1 MMVARSP
8 GTLRW
13 WIVWS
18 VLSAVLLIGVADLFF
33 DAPVWRVP
41 KRQLLPLAVLLAA
54 FGAASLVAWFLSL
67 SPNRSMERVALA
79 TAAVFGFAFL
89 ALVVTSKVHPS
100 PALVITVALLGMIL
114 VPTFYL
120 LSSRWRAPAA
130 AIVATLAMVSFA
142 LASAEHSSIER
153 ERHAPRVEESF
164 IKSSL
169 YTLSETHYRGYVPKP
184 IVRGGGLE
192 LIGTH
197 YLLGTGDGNLYV
209 LHWSTGS
216 SALQVKRLP
225 YRVPLNGE
233 QFAKDV
239 GGVYA
244 EPENWNAVK
253 KAGTVQT
260 WRFRVGDILTR
271 QVGSKLQLFATHHF
285 WHSKERC
292 YVARVSMLEG
302 ETAQFLAGTAG
313 DSWRTVFESTPC
325 MSLEEP
331 QETPGNP
338 FVGEEIGGRLAF
350 RDDHTLLLA
359 LGGMAYDGL
368 DFKLRASQDPKY
380 SWGKT
385 LAIDPV
391 SGTSRI
397 FSSGHRNQ
405 QGLYIDG
412 EGRIWITEH
421 GPQGGDE
428 LNLLRDGIDYGWPTV
443 TYGTSYGSL
452 AWQNN
457 PTPGEHA
464 GYELPQFAWVPSI
477 GISAVTGVQ
486 HDLFALWRD
495 DLLIGSLATQSLY
508 RARVREGR
516 VVYVEPLAMEHRI
529 RDVIEGPDGQLVLWT
544 DDASIVT
551 LRPAVAH
558 NAPALFATLCSGCH
572 TAVEGAA
579 HGIGPNLWGVAGA
592 PVASREAYGQYSGA
606 LFRLGGQW
614 DSERLD
620 AFLAQ
625 PQRVAPGTTMQF
637 PGVPDPGERRQL
649 VEFLQ
654 GLHPED

>member
-1 MMVARSP
+1 MVARPP

-18 VLSAVLLIGVADLFF
+18 VLSAALLLGVADLFF
-33 DAPVWRVP
+33 DAPLWRVP
-41 KRQLLPLAVLLAA
+41 KRQLLPFALLLCA
-54 FGAASLVAWFLSL
+54 FGVSSLSAWFLSR
-67 SPNRSMERVALA
+67 SPHRSMDRVALV
-79 TAAVFGFAFL
+79 TAAVFGVAFL
-89 ALVVTSKVHPS
+89 AIAVSVGVRPS
-100 PALVITVALLGMIL
+100 RALVITVALLGMIL

-130 AIVATLAMVSFA
+130 ATVGALAIVSFV
-142 LASAEHSSIER
+142 LASIEHSNR
-153 ERHAPRVEESF
+153 ERQAHAPRVNETF

-169 YTLSETHYRGYVPKP
+169 YTLSATHYRDYVPKP
-184 IVRGGGLE
+184 VVRGGGLE
-192 LIGTH
+192 LIGKH
-197 YLLGTGDGNLYV
+197 YLLGTGDGHFYV
-209 LHWSTGS
+209 LDWSADA
-216 SALQVKRLP
+216 SALQVKPLK

-244 EPENWNAVK
+244 EPPNWNVAK
-253 KAGTVQT
+253 KAGIVQT

-271 QVGSKLQLFATHHF
+271 QVGSKLQVFATHHF

-292 YVARVSMLEG
+292 YVARVSMFEG
-302 ETAQFLAGTAG
+302 ETEQVLAGTAG
-313 DSWRTVFESTPC
+313 ESWRTVFESTPC

-368 DFKLRASQDPKY
+368 DFKLRVSQDPKY

-385 LAIDPV
+385 LTIDLAT
-391 SGTSRI
+391 GTSRI
-397 FSSGHRNQ
+397 FTSGHRNQ

-428 LNLLRDGIDYGWPTV
+428 LNLLREGIDYGWPTV
-443 TYGTSYGSL
+443 TYGTSYGSM

-457 PTPGEHA
+457 PTPGEHI

-477 GISAVTGVQ
+477 GVSAVTGV
-486 HDLFALWRD
+486 HHALFANWHD

-508 RARVREGR
+508 RARIRDGR
-516 VVYVEPLAMEHRI
+516 VMYVEPLAMGHRI
-529 RDVIEGPDGQLVLWT
+529 RDLIEGEDGRIVLWT
-544 DDASIVT
+544 DDASIVS
-551 LRPAVAH
+551 LQPAVAR
-558 NAPALFATLCSGCH
+558 NAPALFATLCAGCH

-579 HGIGPNLWGVAGA
+579 HGIGPNLWEVAGA
-592 PVASREAYGQYSGA
+592 RVASREGYGQYSAA
-606 LFRLGGQW
+606 LFKLGGEW
-614 DSERLD
+614 DSKRLD

-637 PGVPDPGERRQL
+637 PGVPDPAQRRQL

-654 GLHPED
+654 GLHSDD

>member
-1 MMVARSP
+1 
-8 GTLRW
+8 
-13 WIVWS
+13 
-18 VLSAVLLIGVADLFF
+18 
-33 DAPVWRVP
+33 
-41 KRQLLPLAVLLAA
+41 
-54 FGAASLVAWFLSL
+54 
-67 SPNRSMERVALA
+67 
-79 TAAVFGFAFL
+79 
-89 ALVVTSKVHPS
+89 
-100 PALVITVALLGMIL
+100 VITVALLGMIL
-114 VPTFYL
+114 VPAFYL

-130 AIVATLAMVSFA
+130 ITVAALAMVSFA
-142 LASAEHSSIER
+142 LASVEQSSIER
-153 ERHAPRVEESF
+153 EMQAPRVEETF

-169 YTLSETHYRGYVPKP
+169 YTLSAMHYRGYLPKP

-192 LIGTH
+192 LVGTR
-197 YLLGTGDGNLYV
+197 YLLGTGDGSLY
-209 LHWSTGS
+209 LLDWGAGS

-244 EPENWNAVK
+244 EPANWEAVK

-260 WRFRVGDILTR
+260 WRFRVGDILAR
-271 QVGSKLQLFATHHF
+271 QVGPKLQLFATHHF
-285 WHSKERC
+285 WNSKERC

-302 ETAQFLAGTAG
+302 QTEQVLAGSA
-313 DSWRTVFESTPC
+313 DESWRTVFESTPC

-338 FVGEEIGGRLAF
+338 FVGEELGGRLLF
-350 RDDHTLLLA
+350 RDDQTLLLA
-359 LGGMAYDGL
+359 LGGMAYDGI

-385 LAIDPV
+385 IAIDLA
-391 SGTSRI
+391 SGTNRI
-397 FSSGHRNQ
+397 FTSGHRNQ
-405 QGLYIDG
+405 QGLYLDG
-412 EGRIWITEH
+412 EGRIWVTEH

-428 LNLLRDGIDYGWPTV
+428 LNLLREGSDYGWPTV
-443 TYGTSYGSL
+443 TYGTSYGSM

-457 PTPGEHA
+457 PTPGEHI
-464 GYELPQFAWVPSI
+464 GYELPQFSWVPSI

-486 HDLFALWRD
+486 HALLANWRD

-516 VVYVEPLAMEHRI
+516 VVYVEPLAMGHRI
-529 RDVIEGPDGQLVLWT
+529 RDIIEGPDGKLVLWT
-544 DDASIVT
+544 DDAAILT
-551 LRPAVAH
+551 LQPAIAR

-579 HGIGPNLWGVAGA
+579 HGIGPNLWEVAGA
-592 PVASREAYGQYSGA
+592 PVASRGSYGQYSSA
-606 LFRLGGQW
+606 LFKLGGHW
-614 DSERLD
+614 DSKRLD
-620 AFLAQ
+620 AYLAQ

-637 PGVPDPGERRQL
+637 PGVPDPAERRQL

-654 GLHPED
+654 SLHSGD